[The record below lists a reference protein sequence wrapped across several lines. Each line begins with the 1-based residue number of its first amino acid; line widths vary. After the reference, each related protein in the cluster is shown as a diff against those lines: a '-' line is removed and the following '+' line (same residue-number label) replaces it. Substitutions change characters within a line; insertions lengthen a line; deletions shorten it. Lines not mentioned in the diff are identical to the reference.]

1 MTHKRLERN
10 YYLKKIKKKKEL
22 GGVSVLKQKERRD
35 ALIEVNMGAVYVHS
49 CCCVDLAEFGRFQPV
64 LFAQSQF
71 LSTVSYYKY
80 TKCVVIISSQ

>member
-10 YYLKKIKKKKEL
+10 YYLKKNFKKEL
-22 GGVSVLKQKERRD
+22 GGVSILKQKERSN

-49 CCCVDLAEFGRFQPV
+49 CCCFDLAEFGRFQPV

-71 LSTVSYYKY
+71 LSTVSYNKY